1 MPKVIFARTGGQ
13 SYSFHLLPS
22 GLVNPNTDNLIG
34 SGVVF
39 NVQAFFKELDELES
53 KGLPRIHERIHVSS
67 RCHLNFALHA
77 AVDGLSE
84 EELGINQIG
93 TTKKG
98 IGPAYSTKASRDGLR
113 VIDIYHDSFE
123 QKLRLLAEGYRKRYG
138 SLLKY
143 SVEDE
148 IQRFKVHK
156 DRLRPYIVD
165 AVEYMK
171 VIQEQRRSILV
182 ESSQA
187 LMLDLDFGSF
197 PFCTSSSCSI
207 G

>member
-1 MPKVIFARTGGQ
+1 M
-13 SYSFHLLPS
+13 
-22 GLVNPNTDNLIG
+22 NPNTDNLIG

-39 NVQAFFKELDELES
+39 NVEAFFKELAELES
-53 KGLPRIHERIHVSS
+53 KGVPRVHERIHVSS

-84 EELGINQIG
+84 EELGINRIG

-113 VIDIYHDSFE
+113 VIDLYHESFE
-123 QKLRLLAEGYRKRYG
+123 RKLRLLAEGYRKRYG

-148 IQRFKVHK
+148 IQRFKVYK
-156 DRLRPYIVD
+156 DQLRPYIVD

-171 VIQEQRRSILV
+171 VTRENRRSVLV

-187 LMLDLDFGSF
+187 LLLDVDFGSF